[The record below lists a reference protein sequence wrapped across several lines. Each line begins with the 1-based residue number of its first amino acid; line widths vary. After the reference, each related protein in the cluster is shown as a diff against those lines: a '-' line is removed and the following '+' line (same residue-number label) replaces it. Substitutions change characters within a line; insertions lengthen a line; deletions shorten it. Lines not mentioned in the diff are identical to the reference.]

1 MIQKKAKNKEN
12 DEYNDKMA
20 RINQG
25 IFDHIII
32 Y

>member
-1 MIQKKAKNKEN
+1 MIQKKKNKEN
-12 DEYNDKMA
+12 EYNDKMA